1 MQKIDRL
8 GWTAGFQFSVHGI
21 HVGVRSN
28 QPEILA
34 ELQRRLPLGWQ
45 PKLTPNVD
53 VLFSLKVGGAGQRPG
68 MRLFHLLYGN
78 FVRLIRTHELT
89 DALDTFETRVQTYIA
104 EFARNRTFVH
114 AGVVGWK
121 GQALL
126 IPGRSL
132 SGKSTLVRAL
142 VKAGATYYS
151 DEYAV
156 LDAAG
161 RVHPYP
167 LPIGLR
173 KSPNEK
179 QEKLPIETFGGI
191 VGTKPLP
198 IGLILTTE
206 FKEGARWRPK
216 PISAGQGLM
225 SIMSNT
231 VSAQHNPAKAL
242 ETLQQVVLKA
252 PVLKGTRGET
262 DEVVEVL
269 LNRPW
274 PTL

>member
-8 GWTAGFQFSVHGI
+8 GWTAGFQFSVHGV
-21 HVGVRSN
+21 HVGVRAN

-34 ELQRRLPLGWQ
+34 DLKQRLPMGWK
-45 PKLTPNVD
+45 PKPTPQVD
-53 VLFSLKVGGAGQRPG
+53 VLFSLKVGGAGHRPG

-78 FVRLIRTHELT
+78 FVRLIRTHDLG
-89 DALDTFETRVQTYIA
+89 DALETFESRIQMYIA
-104 EFARNRTFVH
+104 EFARNRVFVH
-114 AGVVGWK
+114 AGVIGWN

-132 SGKSTLVRAL
+132 SGKSTLVREL

-156 LDAAG
+156 LDAQG

-173 KSPNEK
+173 QSPHEK
-179 QEKLPIETFGGI
+179 QEKVPIETFGGI
-191 VGTKPLP
+191 VGSKPIP

-216 PISAGQGLM
+216 TVSAGQGLM
-225 SIMSNT
+225 AVMVNT
-231 VSAQHNPAKAL
+231 VSAQHDPAKAL
-242 ETLQQVVLKA
+242 ATLQQVVLKA
-252 PVLKGTRGET
+252 PVLNGVRGET
-262 DEVVEVL
+262 DEVVEAL

>member
-21 HVGVRSN
+21 HVGVRST

-34 ELQRRLPLGWQ
+34 ELQRRLPIGWRPQ
-45 PKLTPNVD
+45 PTSKAD
-53 VLFSLKVGGAGQRPG
+53 VLFSLKVGGEGPRPG
-68 MRLFHLLYGN
+68 LRQFHLLYGN
-78 FVRLIRTHELT
+78 FVRLIRTHNLA

-104 EFARNRTFVH
+104 EFARNRIFVH
-114 AGVVGWK
+114 AGVIGWN

-132 SGKSTLVRAL
+132 SGKSTLVREL

-156 LDAAG
+156 LDAHG
-161 RVHPYP
+161 RVYPYP

-173 KSPNEK
+173 KSPHEK
-179 QEKLPIETFGGI
+179 QEKLPIETFGGV
-191 VGTKPLP
+191 VGARPLP
-198 IGLILTTE
+198 VGLILATE
-206 FKEGARWRPK
+206 FKADARWRPK
-216 PISAGQGLM
+216 QIPAGQGLLA
-225 SIMSNT
+225 IMANT
-231 VSAQHNPAKAL
+231 VSAQRNPAKAL
-242 ETLQQVVLKA
+242 ATLQQVVLKA
-252 PVLKGTRGET
+252 PVLKGVRGET
-262 DEVVEVL
+262 DEVVDAL

-274 PTL
+274 PSL

>member
-21 HVGVRSN
+21 HIGIRAT

-34 ELQRRLPLGWQ
+34 ELKRRLPIGWK
-45 PKLTPNVD
+45 PKSTPKVD
-53 VLFSLKVGGAGQRPG
+53 VLFSLKVGGEGHRPG
-68 MRLFHLLYGN
+68 LRQFHLLYGN
-78 FVRLIRTHELT
+78 FVRLIRTHNLA
-89 DALDTFETRVQTYIA
+89 DALDTFETRVQMYVA
-104 EFARNRTFVH
+104 EFARNRIFVH
-114 AGVVGWK
+114 AGVIGWN
-121 GQALL
+121 GQALV
-126 IPGRSL
+126 IPGLSL
-132 SGKSTLVRAL
+132 SGKSTLVREL

-156 LDAAG
+156 LDAKG
-161 RVHPYP
+161 RVYPYP

-173 KSPNEK
+173 KSPRER
-179 QEKLPIETFGGI
+179 QEKLPIETFGGV
-191 VGTKPLP
+191 VGARPLP
-198 IGLILTTE
+198 IGLILATE

-216 PISAGQGLM
+216 AVSAGQGLM
-225 SIMSNT
+225 AIMANT

-242 ETLQQVVLKA
+242 ATLQQVVLKA

-262 DEVVEVL
+262 AEVVEAL